1 MGDKVKSIIVSI
13 MLIFIVAFISGC
25 SSSVETKSKES
36 IIHDKT
42 FHSKIL
48 DGNLNLKIYI
58 PQVYSSNEKLP
69 VLYFLHGASGNPD
82 TLFDSLDIKNCADR
96 LIANKRIKPLIIV
109 STDTLNPLRLEEPNK
124 TQSIN
129 ENPFEGY
136 ICKELIP
143 FIDSNYNTITS
154 KDGRFIGGIS
164 MGGFAAIQTAVH
176 HPDIFSKAGGHSPA
190 SWLVEYSDKEIDN
203 WLYSARQLKKG
214 EDISSL
220 PEETGL
226 ADIRI
231 YLDCGKDDSI
241 VNDVEKLFP
250 AFKKRG
256 IKVECH
262 VNDGDHAIDYWK
274 RNLERYLIFYSGS

>member
-1 MGDKVKSIIVSI
+1 MNDKMKSIIASI
-13 MLIFIVAFISGC
+13 MLIFIVAFIPGC
-25 SSSVETKSKES
+25 SSNIEIKSKES
-36 IIHDKT
+36 IIQDKT
-42 FHSKIL
+42 IHSKIL
-48 DGNLNLKIYI
+48 GGNLNLKIYI
-58 PQVYSSNEKLP
+58 PQGYSSNEKLP

-82 TLFDSLDIKNCADR
+82 TLFDSLDIKNCADS

-109 STDTLNPLRLEEPNK
+109 CTDTLNPLRLEESNK
-124 TQSIN
+124 TQSPY

-143 FIDSNYNTITS
+143 FIDSNYNTITT

-176 HPDIFSKAGGHSPA
+176 HPHIFSKAGGHSPA

-203 WLYSARQLKKG
+203 WLYSGRQLKKN
-214 EDISSL
+214 EDISTL
-220 PEETGL
+220 PKRAGL
-226 ADIRI
+226 TDMRI

-241 VNDVEKLFP
+241 VNDIEKLFP

-256 IKVECH
+256 IEVECH
-262 VNDGDHAIDYWK
+262 VNDGDHSSDYWK
-274 RNLERYLIFYSGS
+274 KNLEKYLIFYTGS